1 MITIQEEFINLL
13 NTNNLLIINVYLYV
27 VNFELI
33 SFGFEYHL

>member
-13 NTNNLLIINVYLYV
+13 STNNLLIINVYLYV

-33 SFGFEYHL
+33 SFGFEYH